1 MTIAILHAVHDISNS
16 LTPTYISHLFTAQ
29 SSISSHS
36 TQSST
41 RDDYYVKHSIKI
53 KQTKYHVSLFQDMVS
68 KSGKVYLVKCVT
80 YPKINFKI
88 NVHDALLRILTEE
101 NNCIALPALIT
112 KISWKLA
119 FLHLH
124 FFYFKIYIIV
134 NLISFI
140 FALSL

>member
-68 KSGKVYLVKCVT
+68 KSGKVYLVKCIT

-88 NVHDALLRILTEE
+88 NVHDAILRILTEE

-112 KISWKLA
+112 KIS
-119 FLHLH
+119 
-124 FFYFKIYIIV
+124 
-134 NLISFI
+134 
-140 FALSL
+140 

>member
-1 MTIAILHAVHDISNS
+1 MFFGDHNSHAVPNFVSSNFLPSYLLYFNAILHAVHDISNS

-88 NVHDALLRILTEE
+88 NVHDALLRILTKE

-112 KISWKLA
+112 KIS
-119 FLHLH
+119 
-124 FFYFKIYIIV
+124 
-134 NLISFI
+134 
-140 FALSL
+140 